1 MTHCHLDSRVAE
13 LVDRP
18 IEERIGYI
26 LADKY
31 IPYPLAEYLITEVQW
46 ILRQVPSQRPKCLLV
61 YGDPGF
67 GKSMIL
73 DEVRRR
79 SDEARKDGSPRHHP
93 MVTVTLSGSSELRIL
108 YARILRALD
117 SPFSIDD
124 KPASLYEQACVS
136 LRAAKTLVLE
146 IDELHNLLLARS
158 QLEGAMAVL
167 RDLSNLPLS
176 LVCAG
181 TAAARTCVSADAQLQ
196 DRFRCHHLTAW
207 QETQETRNFVAT
219 LEARL
224 PLREASGLT
233 SKKMMQLLL
242 KMSAGHPRT
251 LVVGVREAARDALI
265 GGDERITLER
275 LQSTLTRILAEK
287 YEAAV

>member
-1 MTHCHLDSRVAE
+1 MTYCHLDPRVAE

-31 IPYPLAEYLITEVQW
+31 IPYPLAEHLITEVDW
-46 ILRQVPSQRPKCLLV
+46 ILRQAPSQRPKCLLV
-61 YGDPGF
+61 YGEPGF

-79 SDEARKDGSPRHHP
+79 SEEARKEGSSRHHP
-93 MVTVTLSGSSELRIL
+93 MVSVTLSGSADLRIL
-108 YARILRALD
+108 FARILRALD

-136 LRAAKTLVLE
+136 LRAARTLVLE
-146 IDELHNLLLARS
+146 VDELHNLLLTRS
-158 QLEGAMAVL
+158 QLEGAMALL

-181 TAAARTCVSADAQLQ
+181 TTAARTCVSTDAQLQ
-196 DRFRCHHLTAW
+196 DRFRCHQLTEW
-207 QETQETRNFVAT
+207 KETHVTRNFVAT

-224 PLREASGLT
+224 PLREASGLS
-233 SKKMMQLLL
+233 SKQMLKMLL
-242 KMSAGHPRT
+242 KMSSGHPRT

-265 GGDERITLER
+265 DGDERITLER
-275 LQSTLTRILAEK
+275 LQHTLTRILAEK